1 MEQIVD
7 IEVPVSAKQIL
18 MNVPAPIQTRTYKP
32 IEHKQL
38 IDITLESLDVCGFK
52 LTRELYSVGKGG
64 QQANGKYHLEY
75 GNDPDMGLMIA
86 WQNSYDKV
94 LSLKFAVGTHVF
106 ICENGMVVGD
116 MGTLNMKH
124 VGEIQQITPM
134 ALREAVCRAGE
145 KFDHM
150 ILQKERM
157 KEIEVSKRVQAELLG
172 RLLIEDA
179 IITSTQLNIIR
190 DQMKKPTFDY
200 QAPGSVYEFYNHITH
215 AQKTCTP
222 AHWMDKQMKSHA
234 FITSEFS
241 IQ

>member
-1 MEQIVD
+1 MIQT
-7 IEVPVSAKQIL
+7 IESTEVQVSAKEIL
-18 MNVPAPIQTRTYKP
+18 VNMPAPIQTRTYKP
-32 IEHKQL
+32 SEHKQL
-38 IDITLESLDVCGFK
+38 IDITLESLDTCGFK

-106 ICENGMVVGD
+106 VCSNGMVVGD

-124 VGEIQQITPM
+124 VGEIQQITPQ

-145 KFDHM
+145 KLDHM

-157 KEIEVSKRVQAELLG
+157 KEIEVSKRVQAE
-172 RLLIEDA
+172 
-179 IITSTQLNIIR
+179 
-190 DQMKKPTFDY
+190 
-200 QAPGSVYEFYNHITH
+200 
-215 AQKTCTP
+215 
-222 AHWMDKQMKSHA
+222 
-234 FITSEFS
+234 FS
-241 IQ
+241 L